1 MLMLCER
8 RLFILCGNFKNVL
21 SGVMN
26 SYKHSQARSDNHT
39 SSYEWSSP
47 SDQPSPLILLGAI
60 FISAIISL
68 FFIYSATSSFI
79 IKSVLCVAVLTV
91 TAIAFFQAQKFGR
104 NLSLMEQQRA
114 NGLRQQEQLLQQ
126 KQVTQNYQQLIQEL
140 LPLWQRQTELAK
152 SQMEQSI
159 TELVNRFS
167 EIHGRLQSSVA
178 SAQATATGMSGN
190 QGLSGVIDFA
200 NVELGQLVQTL
211 RNAIQQRDELL
222 GEITGLSE
230 ITNELSTMGA
240 DVAGIASQ
248 TNLLALNAAI
258 EAARAGEYGRG
269 FAVVADEVRTLSS
282 RSGETGSRIGKR
294 IQQANAA
301 LQKTLDRTTEYAAQ
315 DDERL
320 SKSEASIEEVLKQFQ
335 QSSERIIR
343 SADSLESES
352 SHVQHSVEEVLV
364 SLQFQDRV
372 GQILSHVTSD
382 IEKFVNA
389 IQTQQ
394 QQINAGQSVEFIDVN
409 NWLANVR
416 KTYTTLEQV
425 DVHHGKHSANKP
437 NNSDVTLF

>member
-1 MLMLCER
+1 
-8 RLFILCGNFKNVL
+8 
-21 SGVMN
+21 MN
-26 SYKHSQARSDNHT
+26 SYKHSQSQRDSHN
-39 SSYEWSSP
+39 SSYEWSAP
-47 SDQPSPLILLGAI
+47 NGQPSTLILLGAI
-60 FISAIISL
+60 FISSIISL
-68 FFIYSATSSFI
+68 FFIYGASSSFI
-79 IKSVLCVAVLTV
+79 IKSILCVAVLTV
-91 TAIAFFQAQKFGR
+91 TVVAFFQAQTFTR
-104 NLSLMEQQRA
+104 NLAQMETQRV
-114 NGLRQQEQLLQQ
+114 NGKHQHEQLIQL
-126 KQVTQNYQQLIQEL
+126 KQVTQNYQQLILEL
-140 LPLWQRQTELAK
+140 LPLWQRQTDLAK

-320 SKSEASIEEVLKQFQ
+320 SQSEASIEEVLKQFQ

-343 SADSLESES
+343 SADALESES

-364 SLQFQDRV
+364 NLQFQDRV
-372 GQILSHVTSD
+372 GQILSHVTGD
-382 IEKFVNA
+382 IEKFVST

-394 QQINAGQSVEFIDVN
+394 QRLNADQPVELIDVN

-425 DVHHGKHSANKP
+425 DVHHGKHSTNKP

>member
-1 MLMLCER
+1 
-8 RLFILCGNFKNVL
+8 
-21 SGVMN
+21 MN
-26 SYKHSQARSDNHT
+26 SRNYSQTHNGSQAQNSYQSNKWANADSAAP
-39 SSYEWSSP
+39 SS
-47 SDQPSPLILLGAI
+47 LLLLGGLGVTALLAVVVI
-60 FISAIISL
+60 FLGAFS
-68 FFIYSATSSFI
+68 FFI
-79 IKSVLCVAVLTV
+79 KAVLFLLV
-91 TAIAFFQAQKFGR
+91 VAGSAIAFLQAQTFIR
-104 NLSLMEQQRA
+104 NSQNQEQMRA
-114 NGLRQQEQLLQQ
+114 AGLRQQEQLHQL
-126 KQVTQNYQQLIQEL
+126 KQITSNYQQLIREL
-140 LPLWQRQTELAK
+140 LPLWQRQTDLAK
-152 SQMEQSI
+152 FQMEQSI

-167 EIHGRLQSSVA
+167 EIHQRLQSSVE
-178 SAQATATGMSGN
+178 SAQATASGMSGQ

-222 GEITGLSE
+222 TEISGLSE

-315 DDERL
+315 DDQRL
-320 SKSEASIEEVLKQFQ
+320 TQSESSIEEVLKQFQ
-335 QSSERIIR
+335 NSSERIMQC
-343 SADSLESES
+343 AGSLESES

-364 SLQFQDRV
+364 NLQFQDRV
-372 GQILSHVTSD
+372 GQILSHVTND
-382 IEKFVNA
+382 IEKFVA
-389 IQTQQ
+389 V
-394 QQINAGQSVEFIDVN
+394 INDHHQRLDAGQDVEPIDVQR
-409 NWLANVR
+409 WLADVR

-425 DVHHGKHSANKP
+425 DVHHGKHDFNKP

>member
-1 MLMLCER
+1 
-8 RLFILCGNFKNVL
+8 
-21 SGVMN
+21 MN
-26 SYKHSQARSDNHT
+26 SRNYSQTHNGSHSSNSYQSNKWAT
-39 SSYEWSSP
+39 SSSTQS
-47 SDQPSPLILLGAI
+47 SPLILLGALL
-60 FISAIISL
+60 FIAL
-68 FFIYSATSSFI
+68 
-79 IKSVLCVAVLTV
+79 VAVAVVFTSALSFSIKV
-91 TAIAFFQAQKFGR
+91 ALIVLVLAASVVAFLQAQSFVHGSQ
-104 NLSLMEQQRA
+104 NAEQMRLV
-114 NGLRQQEQLLQQ
+114 GFHQQEQFNQLKKLT
-126 KQVTQNYQQLIQEL
+126 VNYQQLIREL
-140 LPLWQRQTELAK
+140 LPVWQRQTDLAK
-152 SQMEQSI
+152 FQMEQSI
-159 TELVNRFS
+159 NELVNRFS

-178 SAQATATGMSGN
+178 SAQAAASGLSGQ

-222 GEITGLSE
+222 GEISGLSE
-230 ITNELSTMGA
+230 ITHELSTMGA

-320 SKSEASIEEVLKQFQ
+320 SQSESSITEVLSQFKR
-335 QSSERIIR
+335 SSEGIMH
-343 SADSLESES
+343 SASALESES

-364 SLQFQDRV
+364 NLQFQDRV
-372 GQILSHVTSD
+372 GQILGHVTHD
-382 IEKFVNA
+382 MEKFVA
-389 IQTQQ
+389 IIQEHQQ
-394 QQINAGQSVEFIDVN
+394 RLDVGQDIEPININA
-409 NWLANVR
+409 WLADVR

-425 DVHHGKHSANKP
+425 DVHHGKQDFNKP
-437 NNSDVTLF
+437 NNSDVTFF